1 MASGLISVGISGIQA
16 AQLGLLTAEHNIT
29 NANTAGYTRQR
40 TIQASNVAMLTGSGY
55 VGQGVH
61 VSTIE
66 RMYDGFL
73 SSQVN
78 SAQTVSSELE
88 AYYAEITQIDN
99 MLADSSSG
107 LSPALQDFFTG
118 IQKVSANPSLS
129 SARQTLVSS
138 AQALVARYQAL

>member
-40 TIQASNVAMLTGSGY
+40 TIQATNVAMLTGSGY

-88 AYYAEITQIDN
+88 AYYAEITQDRK
-99 MLADSSSG
+99 S
-107 LSPALQDFFTG
+107 
-118 IQKVSANPSLS
+118 V
-129 SARQTLVSS
+129 V
-138 AQALVARYQAL
+138 